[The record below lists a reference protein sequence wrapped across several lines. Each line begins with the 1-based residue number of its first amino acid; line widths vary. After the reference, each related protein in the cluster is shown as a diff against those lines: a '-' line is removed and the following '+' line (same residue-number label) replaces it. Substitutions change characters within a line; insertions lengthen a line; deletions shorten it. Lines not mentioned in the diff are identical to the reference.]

1 MIPGCRLDVEDI
13 AVNSNVVEDSDVYHK
28 VTYVT
33 HF

>member
-13 AVNSNVVEDSDVYHK
+13 AVNSNVVEDSDDHK